1 MTSVNLLQIE
11 LNHVLESYISQ
22 LCDNVQVKQNM
33 KVLLLNY
40 VALKSK
46 ELFTKKINKFGKK
59 FSERENET
67 NSLVNNLQ
75 TLN

>member
-1 MTSVNLLQIE
+1 M
-11 LNHVLESYISQ
+11 LESYISQ

>member
-1 MTSVNLLQIE
+1 M
-11 LNHVLESYISQ
+11 LESYIFQ

>member
-1 MTSVNLLQIE
+1 
-11 LNHVLESYISQ
+11 
-22 LCDNVQVKQNM
+22 M